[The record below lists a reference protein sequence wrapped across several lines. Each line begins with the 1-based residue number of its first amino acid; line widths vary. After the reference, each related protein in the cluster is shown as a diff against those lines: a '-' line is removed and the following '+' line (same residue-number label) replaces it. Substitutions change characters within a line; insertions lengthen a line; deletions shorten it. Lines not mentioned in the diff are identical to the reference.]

1 MKTLFVTIVGSH
13 LWQMQTPES
22 DIDQMLVYQE
32 STRKILEGRPIHNT
46 KPDSAFEQDGI
57 PVDQKGQEIGHLVN
71 KLIDGN
77 MNAILTVCSP
87 IVVTDHPYLHEL
99 RTITEQNLSKASYAS
114 INGMAISQFKDHTKR
129 AAVLPAGKALRTTWR
144 TCVFGQTL
152 LLGNKIEFK
161 PITEDISVS
170 DAEWII
176 KGLESAYTHSTLP
189 ERPDEKPFRDFLFK
203 IRINDLTGINE
214 E

>member
-32 STRKILEGRPIHNT
+32 STRKILEGRPIRNT
-46 KPDSAFEQDGI
+46 KPDSAFEQGGI
-57 PVDQKGQEIGHLVN
+57 PVDQKCQEIGHLVN

-161 PITEDISVS
+161 PVTEDISVS

-203 IRINDLTGINE
+203 IRINNLPGLE
-214 E
+214 